1 VSRLAL
7 GVERSVLRQA
17 WHDRL
22 DPERAAQALAIV
34 QRHGVPDLVARLL
47 AGRGITGAKVET
59 YLDPKIRALMP
70 DPDTIRDM
78 PAAVERLVRAVLGC
92 EPIAIFGDYDV
103 DGATSSALLASFLRA
118 SGCATQ
124 VHIPDR
130 IFEGYGPNIEA
141 IRAFARAGNRILI
154 TVDCGSTSLEPLAEA
169 AALGLDTIVIDHHCT
184 AAELPAAIAI
194 VNPNRHDDLSGLG
207 YLCAAGVA
215 YMVLVALNRAL
226 RLRGFWHDRRP
237 PDLLADL
244 DLVALATVADM
255 VPLTELNRAFVA
267 TGLQVMRG
275 RQRPGLTALL
285 DLVGGDGPPRPYHLG
300 FLVGPRI
307 NAGGR
312 IGDASLG
319 TRLLLEQDPVQ
330 AQQMALELDR
340 LNRDRQRIEADAVTE
355 AEAKTAMALAG
366 NDSARVLMA
375 SADAWHPGIVGLVA
389 SRLKERHRR
398 PAFAIALNGKIGVG
412 SGRSIL
418 GVDLGRAVRAA
429 VDAGVLIKG
438 GGHAMAAGITIE
450 VARIDEFHA
459 FLEEYLGDAV
469 TNCTTREAL
478 SIDATLAAS
487 GATSALVGDIER
499 TGPFGSGNPEPIF
512 AFPALRIEEAAPIG
526 SSHVRI
532 RASSKEGTKLSAIA
546 FRSGGTPL
554 GQALLEA
561 RGRKTLHLA
570 GSLAIDHWSGC
581 DRVQLRIVDA
591 AEPI

>member
-1 VSRLAL
+1 VTRLAL
-7 GVERSVLRQA
+7 GVESSVLRQA
-17 WHDRL
+17 WLDRL

-47 AGRGITGAKVET
+47 AGRGITSAKVET

-70 DPDTIRDM
+70 DPDIIRDM
-78 PAAVERLVRAVLGC
+78 PVAVERLVQAVLGS

-103 DGATSSALLASFLRA
+103 DGATSSALMAGFLRA
-118 SGCATQ
+118 CGCATQ

-130 IFEGYGPNIEA
+130 IFEGYGPNVDA
-141 IRAFARAGNRILI
+141 IRSFARAGNRLLL
-154 TVDCGSTSLEPLAEA
+154 TVDCGSTSIGPLAEA
-169 AALGLDTIVIDHHCT
+169 ALLGLDTIVIDHHCT
-184 AAELPAAIAI
+184 AAELPAAVAV

-215 YMVLVALNRAL
+215 YMVIVALNRAL
-226 RLRGFWHDRRP
+226 RQRDFWRDRRQ

-275 RQRPGLTALL
+275 RRRPGLTALL

-300 FLVGPRI
+300 FLIGPRI

-319 TRLLLEQDPVQ
+319 ARLLLEQDPFQ
-330 AQQMALELDR
+330 AQQMAMELDR
-340 LNRDRQRIEADAVTE
+340 LNRDRQRIEADAADE
-355 AEAKTAMALAG
+355 AEAKTTMALAG
-366 NDSARVLMA
+366 NGAARVLMA

-389 SRLKERHRR
+389 SRLKDRHRR
-398 PAFAIALNGKIGVG
+398 PAFAIALNGRIGVG

-429 VDAGVLIKG
+429 VEAGVLIKG

-450 VARIDEFHA
+450 VARITEFHA
-459 FLEEYLGDAV
+459 FLEDYLGEAV
-469 TNCTTREAL
+469 ASRRTEETL

-487 GATSALVGDIER
+487 GATSALVGDIEK

-512 AFPALRIEEAAPIG
+512 AFPALRIEEAIPIG

-532 RASSKEGTKLSAIA
+532 RAASLEGSKLNAIA
-546 FRSGGTPL
+546 FRSVGTPL

-561 RGRKTLHLA
+561 RGKALHLA
-570 GSLAIDHWSGC
+570 GSLAIDHWSGG
-581 DRVQLRIVDA
+581 DRVQLRVVDA
-591 AEPI
+591 AHPI